1 MSWEVQLDWQG
12 QTCLVGRLHAA
23 GRGSAVSFEY
33 ASEWRKQ
40 ADAFPIDPTSLPLQ
54 TWVQHS
60 PAWFGVI
67 QDCGPDR

>member
-23 GRGSAVSFEY
+23 GRGPAVSFEY

-40 ADAFPIDPTSLPLQ
+40 SDAFPIDPT
-54 TWVQHS
+54 
-60 PAWFGVI
+60 
-67 QDCGPDR
+67 